1 MIVKGSEVKV
11 GDDLIFAGTPHR
23 ITRIEPYVHPVVTH
37 GETWATAYADTP
49 KAAYK
54 IAWGI
59 TLEPD
64 TRAYEIAD
72 REVTR

>member
-11 GDDLIFAGTPHR
+11 GDDLMFVGRPHR
-23 ITRIEPYVHPVVTH
+23 ITRIEPYAHPVVTQ
-37 GETWATAYADTP
+37 GETWAIAYADAP
-49 KAAYK
+49 QAMAKA
-54 IAWGI
+54 AWGI

-72 REVTR
+72 REVR